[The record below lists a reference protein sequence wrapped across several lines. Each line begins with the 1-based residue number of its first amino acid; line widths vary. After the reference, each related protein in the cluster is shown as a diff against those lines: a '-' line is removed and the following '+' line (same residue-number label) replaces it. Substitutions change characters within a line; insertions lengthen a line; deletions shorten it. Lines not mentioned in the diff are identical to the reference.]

1 MSYPSKSYKVH
12 PMFRVLYSSIFDVLN
27 RNKTTFLDY
36 YLDKAIGKEERQ
48 RLSQFD
54 YNDLIVE
61 MLNQM
66 EDALF
71 TTNYDDFSLNIY
83 LDRRTEMLRKAYKN
97 TLNTP
102 ENLISTNFRIS
113 PTTIRQVTEMKHE
126 TLGNVIEL
134 AILYYAI
141 RLPEL
146 DFELM
151 FNVYIRNVESGKF
164 FV

>member
-12 PMFRVLYSSIFDVLN
+12 PMFRVLYSSIFEVLN
-27 RNKTTFLDY
+27 RNKSPFLDY
-36 YLDKAIGKEERQ
+36 YLDKAVGEKERQ
-48 RLSQFD
+48 RLSQFE

-61 MLNQM
+61 MINQM
-66 EDALF
+66 QDALSK
-71 TTNYDDFSLNIY
+71 TNYDDFSLTII
-83 LDRRTEMLRKAYKN
+83 LDRRTEMLRKAYKK

-102 ENLISTNFRIS
+102 ENLTPTNFRI
-113 PTTIRQVTEMKHE
+113 PPATIRQVTEMKHE

-134 AILYYAI
+134 ATLYYAI

-151 FNVYIRNVESGKF
+151 FDVYVRYLESGKLF
-164 FV
+164 I